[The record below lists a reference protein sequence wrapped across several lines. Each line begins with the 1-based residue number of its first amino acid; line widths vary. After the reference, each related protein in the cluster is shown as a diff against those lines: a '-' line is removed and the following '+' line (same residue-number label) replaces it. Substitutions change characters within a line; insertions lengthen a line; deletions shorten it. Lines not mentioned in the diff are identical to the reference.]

1 MKENKG
7 ASLVGVII
15 TILVIMLILSVGVCA
30 YLLKNPVKESAVVQ
44 NPEQVTTANSS
55 SEVQDEVIKN
65 TELTSEERYSNFLKK
80 LKTNLMKESN
90 TIEYNWILSG
100 KYGIDNITVDSDG
113 NAIVKLN
120 GTLAN
125 KYGKEYKIAKNVVTA
140 GIETYGQDATILLWF
155 IDSDGK
161 FIYIKDINSSNNSL
175 DIKENKNIKNIVS
188 VRSIQGEPI
197 PIAIDIDGNIYD
209 LYE

>member
-7 ASLVGVII
+7 ASLVGVVI

-55 SEVQDEVIKN
+55 SEVKDEVIKN

-90 TIEYNWILSG
+90 TVEYNWILSG

>member
-1 MKENKG
+1 MKKNKG
-7 ASLVGVII
+7 ASLVGVVI

-55 SEVQDEVIKN
+55 SEVKDEVIKN

-140 GIETYGQDATILLWF
+140 GIETYGQDATVLLWF